1 MILEQMVL
9 GCLSQA
15 SYLVGD
21 ETSGR
26 AAVVDPRR
34 DVEDTLDVAER
45 HGLTIQAIILTHFH
59 ADFVSGHLELQQRTG
74 APIHMGR
81 AARPEY
87 AVEAVSEADE
97 IVLGSVR
104 LRFLETPGHTPESI
118 CVLVFD
124 DDQHLPDPVAVLT
137 GDTLFVGDVGR
148 PDLTVAGDLT
158 VQDMA
163 SQLYDSL
170 HTKLLKLPE
179 ATRVYPGHGAGS
191 LCGKNIGRESWS
203 TIGQQRRFNLSLQ
216 HRTRQEFV
224 AAVTAGLPEMPA
236 YFAHDARMNRS
247 MHDVLD
253 DVLQRSLRPLDIDEV
268 LERVDAGA
276 VLLDVRP
283 GREYTAAHIHG
294 CFHVGLDGEFAAWCG
309 ALLPDG
315 DIVLVGEDGQE
326 HEAAMRLGRVGFDRV
341 VGYLDGGVE
350 SLEARPDL
358 LRHTS
363 QINAQALVERLS
375 GNEPPQILDV
385 RTEAEFEDAHVL
397 GSFHLPL
404 HELPR
409 RLDEV
414 PRNSNFV
421 VLCAMGYRS
430 LIAASILERN
440 GFTNFSDLAGG
451 YLAWDLTR
459 VEG

>member
-1 MILEQMVL
+1 MILERIYL
-9 GCLSQA
+9 DCLSQA

-26 AAVVDPRR
+26 AAIIDPRR
-34 DVEDTLDVAER
+34 DVQEHVEAAAR
-45 HGLTIQAIILTHFH
+45 HGLTIEAVILTHFH
-59 ADFVSGHLELQQRTG
+59 ADFVSGHLELQQLTG
-74 APIHMGR
+74 APIHMG
-81 AARPEY
+81 AAASAEY
-87 AVEAVSEADE
+87 PFKAVTEADE

-124 DDQHLPDPVAVLT
+124 DDHHLPDPVAVLT

-148 PDLTVAGDLT
+148 PDLTASAGVT
-158 VQDMA
+158 AQDMA
-163 SQLYDSL
+163 AQLYDSL
-170 HTKLLKLPE
+170 HGKLLKLPD
-179 ATRVYPGHGAGS
+179 ATRVHPGHGAGS
-191 LCGKNIGRESWS
+191 MCGKNVGDEPWS

-216 HRTRQEFV
+216 LPTRRQFV
-224 AAVTAGLPEMPA
+224 DAVTTGLPEVPA
-236 YFAHDARMNRS
+236 YFAHDAEMNRKR
-247 MHDVLD
+247 HILD
-253 DVLQRSLRPLDIDEV
+253 DVLQRSLRPLDIGEV
-268 LERVDAGA
+268 LERHKGGA
-276 VLLDVRP
+276 LLLDVRP

-294 CFHVGLDGEFAAWCG
+294 SFHVGLDGDFAPWCG
-309 ALLPDG
+309 TLLPHR
-315 DIVLVGEDGQE
+315 DIVLIGEAGQE
-326 HEAAMRLGRVGFDRV
+326 EEAAMRLGRIGYDRV

-350 SLEARPDL
+350 SLETRPDL

-385 RTEAEFEDAHVL
+385 RTEEEFEAAHVL

-421 VLCAMGYRS
+421 VLCATGYRS
-430 LIAASILERN
+430 LIAASLLERSD
-440 GFTNFSDLAGG
+440 FTNFSDLAGG